1 MLRVL
6 WNSKSAMMA
15 QQEKLDSIS
24 NNIANSATDGYKR
37 TDVSFKDLMQE
48 SLKREGYPTTTNQG
62 NLANLATG
70 TGIKAGE
77 WIRDDKQGSLIET
90 GLNTDLALDG
100 VGFLKVTLTNGSS
113 GYTRNGSFNLDSNG
127 YLNDKSGNRLEV
139 LSNGTQVKIPSSL
152 FKIDEAGNV
161 LDKSSGKDVII
172 GKIKLYNFTGSDA
185 MTSIGNSLYVP
196 RNGVNS
202 YETDNTS
209 IRQGFVEASNVD
221 VAKEMTDMI
230 ITQRAFELSSKG
242 LKTADD
248 MWGMAN
254 NLRNK

>member
-1 MLRVL
+1 VLRIL

-24 NNIANSATDGYKR
+24 NNIANSSTEGYKR

-48 SLKREGYPTTTNQG
+48 SLKKEGYPTAKNNG
-62 NLANLATG
+62 NSIEPLTG
-70 TGIKAGE
+70 TGVRASE
-77 WIRDDKQGSLIET
+77 WTRDDKQGSLIET
-90 GLNTDLALDG
+90 GLSTDLALDG
-100 VGFLKVTLTNGSS
+100 EGYLKVTLPNGNS
-113 GYTRNGSFNLDSNG
+113 GYTRNGSFSLDSDG
-127 YLNDKSGNRLEV
+127 SLNDKNGNRLEI
-139 LSNGTQVKIPSSL
+139 LSNGTQVKLHSSN

-161 LDKSSGKDVII
+161 FDKSSGTDVNI
-172 GKIKLYNFTGSDA
+172 GKIKLYSFIGGDA

-196 RNGVNS
+196 KNGVNS
-202 YETDNTS
+202 YEPGNTS

-221 VAKEMTDMI
+221 IAKEMTDMI

-254 NLRNK
+254 NLRSK